1 MTISGAQGALTAEI
15 ADPAI
20 AEITNDDGAGKIT
33 VRGLSTGVATLIVT
47 AAETEYC
54 RETVLET
61 EIRVVP
67 AASTHVEVTNV
78 ASGLKISW
86 NEVAGAR
93 HYKVYRGNKFLFSTT
108 RAYATDKEVKLDNG
122 IKYTYRVIAST
133 TEDSSGDST
142 ISRTGTGYRLLPVGI
157 TSLKNTEAGKLAVT
171 YGEKNPKAT
180 GYVIRFG
187 LKADMSDAKVITVQ
201 GAGTLQRVLS
211 GVRKGKT
218 YYVQVRTYKLVNGV
232 RFYSGY
238 CTTKSLRI
246 TK

>member
-1 MTISGAQGALTAEI
+1 M
-15 ADPAI
+15 
-20 AEITNDDGAGKIT
+20 
-33 VRGLSTGVATLIVT
+33 
-47 AAETEYC
+47 
-54 RETVLET
+54 
-61 EIRVVP
+61 
-67 AASTHVEVTNV
+67 
-78 ASGLKISW
+78 
-86 NEVAGAR
+86 
-93 HYKVYRGNKFLFSTT
+93 
-108 RAYATDKEVKLDNG
+108 
-122 IKYTYRVIAST
+122 
-133 TEDSSGDST
+133 
-142 ISRTGTGYRLLPVGI
+142 
-157 TSLKNTEAGKLAVT
+157 AVT